1 MTYKI
6 AVFFECG
13 MYFMWITWLLCSAH
27 RLGTIGLGA
36 LRSELGDGAER
47 RRQRRRRRHCRRR
60 RDVRR
65 RRRNGRGAAADVGA
79 QVLAAAGPRV
89 RPVRRRH
96 VIGQLL
102 GVDRHRFPIGSM
114 RRPMQSIFI
123 STSIVNRYFHF
134 LAT

>member
-47 RRQRRRRRHCRRR
+47 RRQRRRRR
-60 RDVRR
+60 DE
-65 RRRNGRGAAADVGA
+65 RGAHVVLRVAQQAQLVQLPLHVRAA
-79 QVLAAAGPRV
+79 L
-89 RPVRRRH
+89 
-96 VIGQLL
+96 
-102 GVDRHRFPIGSM
+102 
-114 RRPMQSIFI
+114 
-123 STSIVNRYFHF
+123 
-134 LAT
+134 